1 MTGTAE
7 HWLLDDIAAT
17 AARLSACCYVAI
29 LSEDF
34 ESKIL
39 LGRFAHDEA
48 TLLNDACGRLA
59 EIAIDAAAPTNLA
72 QALQGRAIPIPEPL
86 DAAFMVQD
94 DWIAHQAALATSPI
108 ADEPT
113 HRYRA
118 KANAVRRRQSAEI
131 RTADLTGPAAPA
143 AAAPA
148 AVTTPRTLTDIVETI
163 RLVEHPGRPA
173 TLRLSDDRVP
183 VGSTGTARMALLQQN
198 LVNLEIPTIELCCSL
213 ILEAA
218 TLPLD
223 FVADMARQAW
233 DEARHARLFWTRLD
247 ELGGTVEAF
256 SASTSLWRMCRGQP
270 IAVRLALHQCAGEWI
285 GVDGAAWYRDA
296 ATREGDTAT
305 SALFDAVMRDELGHV
320 RLGHRWL
327 QRLCPDD
334 ADRAATRAAALG
346 LRGAAGKSVDGS
358 LAFPLNEALCRAGGL
373 EDSDIAA
380 LAARYRR
387 YGSRAEAAVRA

>member
-48 TLLNDACGRLA
+48 TLLTDACGRLA

-72 QALQGRAIPIPEPL
+72 AALQGRAIPIPERL
-86 DAAFMVQD
+86 DAAFMGQD

-118 KANAVRRRQSAEI
+118 KRNAVRRRQSAGI
-131 RTADLTGPAAPA
+131 RAADLIEPA
-143 AAAPA
+143 AAAA
-148 AVTTPRTLTDIVETI
+148 TPHTLTDIVETM

-213 ILEAA
+213 ILEGA

-256 SASTSLWRMCRGQP
+256 PASTSLWRMCQGQP
-270 IAVRLALHQCAGEWI
+270 IAVRIAVHQCAGEWI

-296 ATREGDTAT
+296 AAREGDAATA
-305 SALFDAVMRDELGHV
+305 ALFDAVMRDELGHV

-346 LRGAAGKSVDGS
+346 LRRAAGKSVDGS
-358 LAFPLNEALCRAGGL
+358 LAFPLDEALCRAGGL